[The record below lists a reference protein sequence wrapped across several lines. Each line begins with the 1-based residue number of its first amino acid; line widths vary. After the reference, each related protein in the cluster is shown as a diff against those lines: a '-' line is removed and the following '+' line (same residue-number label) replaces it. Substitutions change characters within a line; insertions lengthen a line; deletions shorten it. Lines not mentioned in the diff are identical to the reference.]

1 MVQQRIKFNVAV
13 VGAPEHTPDVL
24 PHTVGLLRIWA
35 DARSSRLGGASP
47 QAIKELRE
55 ALRADGVPGV

>member
-1 MVQQRIKFNVAV
+1 MVQQRIKFF
-13 VGAPEHTPDVL
+13 TPIKTQDQTTEVL

-47 QAIKELRE
+47 QAIKELCE